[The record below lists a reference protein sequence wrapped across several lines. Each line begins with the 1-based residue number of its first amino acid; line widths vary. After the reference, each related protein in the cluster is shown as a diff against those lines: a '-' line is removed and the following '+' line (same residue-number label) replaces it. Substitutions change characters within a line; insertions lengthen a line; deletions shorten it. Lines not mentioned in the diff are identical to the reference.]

1 MFSALLPSGAIV
13 GFMAGVVVGFIT
25 TNSIRTKQ
33 IESLR
38 HELSQLLHNYVYS
51 ERLEKAMEVCR

>member
-1 MFSALLPSGAIV
+1 MFSALLPSEAIV
-13 GFMAGVVVGFIT
+13 GFMASVVVGFIT
-25 TNSIRTKQ
+25 TNSIHTKQ